1 MLPRNQYPPAYDHKL
16 DRSDVKKLYNG
27 ILQTFVDK
35 DLTKVLYFAGFENY
49 ENKIQPDAFDDR
61 LFALITYLE
70 RVGQLH
76 WLLSIVLEERAGFP
90 DFILLRTRWVPP
102 LPPAVGAPAPPPAA
116 PAPVPPG
123 NGAGAAPS
131 SSADVWN
138 LVLLDTGRPF
148 LDRSA
153 LRAECR
159 RVVMGAKPILSVTG
173 DPDTGKSY
181 SSRYL
186 VGVAKSL
193 SDEQNAFVTREIAL
207 DSFNGV
213 VATGAPAD
221 ISGLR
226 LAQRLAQVITD
237 QDLPKYVV
245 STVGSEQDIAWAAD
259 AADWI
264 LRNAKD
270 KPLRWIV
277 FDGFETTVLSP
288 SAQALL
294 NSLLAGV
301 ARDAKIRIALLGYP
315 GDLSWVAASVQ
326 PVTLDLVE
334 FTDRVNLTDHVI
346 NYLLE
351 VRRAAVERGRPAFT
365 DEQFKEDVRRVLA
378 GFDPGAPDL
387 AVLDTALTAVAQR
400 VLAGA

>member
-1 MLPRNQYPPAYDHKL
+1 MLPTNEYPPAYDQL
-16 DRSDVKKLYNG
+16 QRSDIEKLYKG
-27 ILQTFVDK
+27 ILATFD
-35 DLTKVLYFAGFENY
+35 DATLTEKLYFAGFDNY
-49 ENKIQPDAFDDR
+49 ENKFQANGFEAR
-61 LFALITYLE
+61 VLALVMYME

-76 WLLSIVLEERAGFP
+76 WLLCLVLKNRVGYP
-90 DFILLRTRWVPP
+90 DFVLLRSKWAPP
-102 LPPAVGAPAPPPAA
+102 LPPAGGAPAPGPAA
-116 PAPVPPG
+116 PAPVRP
-123 NGAGAAPS
+123 AGAAPR

-159 RVVMGAKPILSVTG
+159 RVVMGARPILSVTG

-186 VGVAKSL
+186 MGVAKSL
-193 SDEQNAFVTREIAL
+193 CEEQSAFLANEIAL

-213 VATGAPAD
+213 MATGAPAD

-245 STVGSEQDIAWAAD
+245 RTVGSEQDVAWAAD

-277 FDGFETTVLSP
+277 FDGFETVVLSP

-294 NSLLAGV
+294 NSLIAGV
-301 ARDAKIRIALLGYP
+301 ARGAKIRIALLGYP
-315 GDLSWVAASVQ
+315 GDLSWCAASVQ
-326 PVTLDLVE
+326 PVTLDLID
-334 FTDRVNLTDHVI
+334 FTDPDTLTEHVI

-351 VRRAAVERGRPAFT
+351 VRRAAEERGRPPFT
-365 DEQFKEDVRRVLA
+365 EEQLNEDVRRVLS
-378 GFDPGAPDL
+378 GFDPRVPDL

>member
-1 MLPRNQYPPAYDHKL
+1 
-16 DRSDVKKLYNG
+16 
-27 ILQTFVDK
+27 
-35 DLTKVLYFAGFENY
+35 
-49 ENKIQPDAFDDR
+49 
-61 LFALITYLE
+61 
-70 RVGQLH
+70 
-76 WLLSIVLEERAGFP
+76 
-90 DFILLRTRWVPP
+90 
-102 LPPAVGAPAPPPAA
+102 
-116 PAPVPPG
+116 
-123 NGAGAAPS
+123 
-131 SSADVWN
+131 
-138 LVLLDTGRPF
+138 
-148 LDRSA
+148 
-153 LRAECR
+153 
-159 RVVMGAKPILSVTG
+159 MGAKPILSVTG